1 MSVRSSLSLHL
12 SLPNAPENSSSLQS
26 TLRIASEQGVSH
38 LWLNIRGEE
47 DLKRMEELCAGFSL
61 EAVAISDAPEG
72 CMEAIRRG
80 ARGVAVRPEVAKL
93 LLGEVE
99 EGGRRPDEVYLCME
113 EMEGRDGTDAGYVAL
128 QNEAAAL
135 ATGYREAGVERV
147 YVQLQH
153 PDPVLQFNVLRRM
166 KERFGVR
173 HIISLDPGVGG
184 ERELLKNAVSLG
196 SLLYEGVG
204 DAVLLRPSSVSD
216 EGVRELLLRARK
228 ILGSCRLLPTGYTII
243 SCPTCGRCRL
253 DLLKMTGEIDRRLR
267 LLSQK
272 YEIEGKRLEQ
282 VGGIA
287 VAVMGCNVNGPGE
300 ARNADIGIAGRK
312 NRTGILFKN
321 GKPFKTLPE
330 HRLVDEL
337 IDHTKELIDDKFQ
350 NLPS

>member
-1 MSVRSSLSLHL
+1 VRSSISLHL
-12 SLPNAPENSSSLQS
+12 FLPHIPANSSEVHRI
-26 TLRIASEQGVSH
+26 LRSASEQGVSH
-38 LWLNIRGEE
+38 LWLSIRGED
-47 DLKRMEELCAGFSL
+47 DLNRMEQLCAEFSL
-61 EAVAISDAPEG
+61 NAVAASDAVEWCREAV
-72 CMEAIRRG
+72 RRG
-80 ARGVAVRPEVAKL
+80 ARGVAVRAEVAKH
-93 LLGEVE
+93 LLGELE
-99 EGGRRPDEVYLCME
+99 EGGRRPDELYLCME
-113 EMEGRDGTDAGYVAL
+113 GGDGSDAGYVAL
-128 QNEAAAL
+128 ENEAAFL
-135 ATGYREAGVERV
+135 AVGYREAGVQRV

-153 PDPVLQFNVLRRM
+153 PDPVLQFNVLRLM
-166 KERFGVR
+166 KERVGVR
-173 HIISLDPGVGG
+173 QLISLDSGKGG
-184 ERELLKNAVSLG
+184 ERELLENAVSLG

-228 ILGSCRLLPTGYTII
+228 ILGSCRLLPTGYSII

-272 YEIEGKRLEQ
+272 YEAEGKRLEQ

-300 ARNADIGIAGRK
+300 ARNADIGIAGRNNK
-312 NRTGILFKN
+312 TGILFKN

-337 IDHTKELIDDKFQ
+337 IDHTEELIDQKFQ
-350 NLPS
+350 NLNS